1 MQIWKPLCLCSHK
14 TWPWKFHILD
24 LKFFSYLP
32 VEFVNFLKR
41 RLILN
46 IFYCFRMF
54 VNKFSTYLTSAY
66 LKKWKLFSGAV
77 YRDETPHLGGTS
89 HLSEVRFI
97 PRLYEKNI
105 HLSKTLFIPVSLHVY
120 LLIYYFCFKFELLI
134 SIHTAWTNCTFSCN
148 NYKNTS
154 SLNYKWTILPR
165 WDSLSKTVYMEK
177 NHST

>member
-1 MQIWKPLCLCSHK
+1 MHISKNEKCFQGLFIW
-14 TWPWKFHILD
+14 
-24 LKFFSYLP
+24 
-32 VEFVNFLKR
+32 
-41 RLILN
+41 
-46 IFYCFRMF
+46 
-54 VNKFSTYLTSAY
+54 
-66 LKKWKLFSGAV
+66 
-77 YRDETPHLGGTS
+77 DETPHLGGTS

-134 SIHTAWTNCTFSCN
+134 SIHTARTNCTFWCN

-165 WDSLSKTVYMEK
+165 WDSLSKTVYMRK
-177 NHST
+177 IIPPKWDLTSVDGRSQLGGMNLFSCKRFAFTKWNTPFC